1 MARISLRAYNRE
13 IENLIDRGQIEEAVA
28 HCKNILKQFP
38 KHIDTYRLL
47 GKALLES
54 QRYAEAA
61 DILLRILSVFPD
73 DFVSQL
79 GMSIIREDEGNLDAA
94 IWHMERA
101 YEVQPFNRAVQDE
114 LRRLY
119 GRRDGIEPPRIRLT
133 RGALVRM
140 YARGDLYPQAI
151 AEIRSALQED
161 PTRIDLQIL
170 LARMYYLSGQ
180 KIEATEI
187 CSSVIDKLPY
197 CYEANKILMEV
208 LPETSRAEDA
218 RVFQQRVF
226 SLDPYAAFVS
236 PNAPTSAQVPEQ
248 TVMVEKVDWQPSM
261 AEEESPGW
269 ARTIGVSWDETPQ
282 ETLPDWLNT
291 LSPEAPPAPPV
302 EPVDFTS
309 PTRDQE
315 EEIIPDFLKDAGW
328 NVAEE
333 NVVETSPETIED
345 TAQESLLDED
355 EIIQADI
362 PDWLKELAPEP
373 TDQAAP
379 STEETTAGDLD
390 WLSQILPTDEE
401 TTPSP
406 TSAQEVEEVPFSFD
420 ESAPSET
427 LPPIQEEPIAQGG
440 GAFSWQEPVSLT
452 EPTPEIPFE
461 EETSLS
467 SSFTEDAQPP
477 MGDVESVPPSFEAL
491 FTAEETALSQP
502 ETPAPE
508 ESSLT
513 EEESVPDWIKEL
525 TATDE
530 TTGPTVQP
538 EIASPPT
545 SETIPGQTLNE
556 VTVSPLPE
564 EKDLD
569 SALAWLEALA
579 ARQGADQ
586 ESLTL
591 STPEARTETPPEWIL
606 QQPATEP
613 EIPIEKPVSAQVE
626 EPSFSENTPA
636 TAGEFSEEPAHP
648 MSPEDTEQALAWL
661 EALAARQGAD
671 EETLTISQPE
681 DRTEIPPSWVQ
692 QVTDETPQEA
702 FEAPFTPPSAEVIEE
717 ITEIPVSP
725 SIEDTQ
731 PTSVHRPSEE
741 VEEAISEIPDADSAL
756 AWLESLAARQGADEE
771 TLITHPEERSEVP
784 PEWVLEAQKT
794 PEVQPES
801 GTLHT
806 VEHETA
812 EESGEISSGGESRPP
827 LEAISRPGLEESTSS
842 EILDI
847 ELPEWLRSYEEE
859 QQTQEPAWVP
869 DKSFQPES
877 LPEEALPTW
886 LLHEEEPSASP
897 PETPAV
903 VTPETGGSASELPE
917 WLKALQ
923 EPPPLPTEESLP
935 SRNPSEWIPEA
946 QSAVTTPETRA
957 PFHYVEPGTGP
968 YAQAQLA
975 LRNGD
980 FSQAMNIF
988 TQMIN
993 AGARLDD
1000 IIADLRIALAEHPNE
1015 VILWQALGD
1024 ACIRNNRIQDALD
1037 AYTKAEELLR

>member
-13 IENLIDRGQIEEAVA
+13 IENLIDRGQIEEAIA

-197 CYEANKILMEV
+197 CYEANKILMDV

-248 TVMVEKVDWQPSM
+248 TVMVEKVEWQPSM

-291 LSPEAPPAPPV
+291 LSPETPPSPSV
-302 EPVDFTS
+302 EQVDSFTS
-309 PTRDQE
+309 PQGQE
-315 EEIIPDFLKDAGW
+315 EETIPDFLKEAGW
-328 NVAEE
+328 NIAEE
-333 NVVETSPETIED
+333 QGAETPPESIQD
-345 TAQESLLDED
+345 TAQESLLEED
-355 EIIQADI
+355 DIIQAEI

-373 TDQAAP
+373 TDQPPP
-379 STEETTAGDLD
+379 STEETTPGDLD
-390 WLSQILPTDEE
+390 WLSQILPTAEE
-401 TTPSP
+401 TIPSATPI
-406 TSAQEVEEVPFSFD
+406 QEMEEGALSFD
-420 ESAPSET
+420 ESVSSEA
-427 LPPIQEEPIAQGG
+427 LPPIEEEPI
-440 GAFSWQEPVSLT
+440 SDQESV
-452 EPTPEIPFE
+452 
-461 EETSLS
+461 
-467 SSFTEDAQPP
+467 SFTEPASEILFEGEAPLPFSFTGDEQPET
-477 MGDVESVPPSFEAL
+477 GNAEDVPSSLEVL
-491 FTAEETALSQP
+491 FTADESALSQP
-502 ETPAPE
+502 ETPAPG
-508 ESSLT
+508 ESSPT
-513 EEESVPDWIKEL
+513 EESVPDWIKEL

-530 TTGPTVQP
+530 TIGPNAQP
-538 EIASPPT
+538 EIPSPPT

-556 VTVSPLPE
+556 APVPPLPE

-586 ESLTL
+586 ESLTIA
-591 STPEARTETPPEWIL
+591 SPEARTETPPEWIL

-613 EIPIEKPVSAQVE
+613 EAPTEKPVSAQVE
-626 EPSFSENTPA
+626 EFSIPENAPA

-671 EETLTISQPE
+671 EETLTISPPE
-681 DRTEIPPSWVQ
+681 ERTEIPPSWVQ
-692 QVTDETPQEA
+692 QATDETPQQA
-702 FEAPFTPPSAEVIEE
+702 FEAPFTPPSNEVIEE
-717 ITEIPVSP
+717 ITEVPVSH
-725 SIEDTQ
+725 SVEDTQ
-731 PTSVHRPSEE
+731 PAAVHRPSEE
-741 VEEAISEIPDADSAL
+741 PEETLSEIPDTESAL

-771 TLITHPEERSEVP
+771 TLLTHPEERSEVP

-794 PEVQPES
+794 LENQPALEPLHSVEPKLAEKSSEISTSGESTPSSEVASQQE
-801 GTLHT
+801 
-806 VEHETA
+806 A
-812 EESGEISSGGESRPP
+812 EESTPS
-827 LEAISRPGLEESTSS
+827 
-842 EILDI
+842 DI

-869 DKSFQPES
+869 DESFQPES

-886 LLHEEEPSASP
+886 LLHEEEQTIHP
-897 PETPAV
+897 PEPPAI
-903 VTPETGGSASELPE
+903 VTHEPGGSASDLPE

-923 EPPPLPTEESLP
+923 EPPPLSAEEALP
-935 SRNPSEWIPEA
+935 SHTPSEWIPEA
-946 QSAVTTPETRA
+946 PSATTTTDVGT

-980 FSQAMNIF
+980 LSQAVDIY
-988 TQMIN
+988 TQLIN

-1000 IIADLRIALAEHPNE
+1000 IIADLRTALAEHPDE

-1024 ACIRNNRIQDALD
+1024 ACIRNNQIQDALD

>member
-13 IENLIDRGQIEEAVA
+13 IENLIDRGQIEEAIA
-28 HCKNILKQFP
+28 HCKNVLKQFP

-161 PTRIDLQIL
+161 PTRLDLQIL

-248 TVMVEKVDWQPSM
+248 TVMVEKIDWQPSM

-269 ARTIGVSWDETPQ
+269 ARAIGVSWDETPQ
-282 ETLPDWLNT
+282 ETLPEWLNT
-291 LSPEAPPAPPV
+291 LSPEMPSSPPV
-302 EPVDFTS
+302 EQMDSPS
-309 PTRDQE
+309 PTKE

-328 NVAEE
+328 DITEE
-333 NVVETSPETIED
+333 NVRETPPESIED
-345 TAQESLLDED
+345 LAQENLVEGD
-355 EIIQADI
+355 EIIQAEI
-362 PDWLKELAPEP
+362 PDWLKKLAPEA
-373 TDQAAP
+373 TEQSAP
-379 STEETTAGDLD
+379 STEETTPGDLD
-390 WLSQILPTDEE
+390 WLSQILPATEE
-401 TTPSP
+401 PPSSP
-406 TSAQEVEEVPFSFD
+406 TPVQEVRESPSSFD
-420 ESAPSET
+420 ETAPSDT
-427 LPPIQEEPIAQGG
+427 LLPTQEEPIAQGG
-440 GAFSWQEPVSLT
+440 ESLSWQESVGFI
-452 EPTPEIPFE
+452 EPTSEILFE
-461 EETSLS
+461 EEISLS
-467 SSFTEDAQPP
+467 SSFTEQPVT
-477 MGDVESVPPSFEAL
+477 GDMESAAPPSFESL
-491 FTAEETALSQP
+491 FTANESALSQP
-502 ETPAPE
+502 ETPATE
-508 ESSLT
+508 ESLST
-513 EEESVPDWIKEL
+513 EESVPDWIKEL
-525 TATDE
+525 TSTDE
-530 TTGPTVQP
+530 TTGSPTLP
-538 EIASPPT
+538 KIPSPPSPKT
-545 SETIPGQTLNE
+545 ISEQTLGE
-556 VTVSPLPE
+556 PSVPSLPE
-564 EKDLD
+564 ENDLD

-591 STPEARTETPPEWIL
+591 SSPDARTETPPEWIL
-606 QQPATEP
+606 EQPAAEP
-613 EIPIEKPVSAQVE
+613 ELPIEKPASAQVE
-626 EPSFSENTPA
+626 EFSFSENAPVT
-636 TAGEFSEEPAHP
+636 TKESSEEPAHP

-671 EETLTISQPE
+671 KETLTISQPE
-681 DRTEIPPSWVQ
+681 ERTEIPPSWVQ
-692 QVTDETPQEA
+692 EAAGETSQES
-702 FEAPFTPPSAEVIEE
+702 FEAPFNPPLNESIEE
-717 ITEIPVSP
+717 ITEVSVSP

-731 PTSVHRPSEE
+731 PATVHRPSEE
-741 VEEAISEIPDADSAL
+741 RREVTSEIPDAETAL

-771 TLITHPEERSEVP
+771 TLLTPPEERSEVP
-784 PEWVLEAQKT
+784 PEWVLEDQKT
-794 PEVQPES
+794 LENQSES
-801 GTLHT
+801 EPLHT
-806 VEHETA
+806 AEPEPAEASVEILT
-812 EESGEISSGGESRPP
+812 SGVSIPP
-827 LEAISRPGLEESTSS
+827 VEVASPQEPEESTSS
-842 EILDI
+842 DI

-869 DKSFQPES
+869 DESFQPES

-886 LLHEEEPSASP
+886 LLHEEEQTAHP
-897 PETPAV
+897 PEPPAKAI
-903 VTPETGGSASELPE
+903 PETSSSTPELPE

-923 EPPPLPTEESLP
+923 EPPPLPTEESLSSP
-935 SRNPSEWIPEA
+935 TPSEWIPEA
-946 QSAVTTPETRA
+946 QPAVTTPSPGA

-980 FSQAMNIF
+980 FSQAVNIY
-988 TQMIN
+988 TQLIN

-1000 IIADLRIALAEHPNE
+1000 IIADLRTALAEHPHE
-1015 VILWQALGD
+1015 VILWQTLGD
-1024 ACIRNNRIQDALD
+1024 ACIRTNRIQDALD